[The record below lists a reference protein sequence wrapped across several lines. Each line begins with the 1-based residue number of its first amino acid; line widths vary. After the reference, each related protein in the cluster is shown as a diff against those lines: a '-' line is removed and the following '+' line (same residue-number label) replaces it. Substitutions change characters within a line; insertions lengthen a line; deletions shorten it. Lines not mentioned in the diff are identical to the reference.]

1 METFKFEKLRI
12 WQTAMDFGEL
22 IFDASA
28 RFPVDEKYNLTSQI
42 RRAADSIALNIAEGS
57 TGQSIKEF
65 RKFIGYSLRSLAEVV
80 TCLHKANRRKY
91 LSEDEFSNFYAQA
104 YTLMNSM
111 GAFRATLKTKKL
123 TEKGDA
129 NSKDKP
135 PS

>member
-12 WQTAMDFGEL
+12 WHTAMDFGEL
-22 IFDASA
+22 IFETSGK
-28 RFPVDEKYNLTSQI
+28 FPLEEKYNLTSQI

-91 LSEDEFSNFYAQA
+91 LSEAEFSNFYAQA

-111 GAFRATLKTKKL
+111 GAFRATLKTKKV